1 MLALPFPAG
10 TDLAASDNP
19 WYTEHKD
26 VKKETGP
33 TAYRRKPLWGTEGGE
48 NMRQGMRMG
57 VLLLLILALA
67 CPAVAETCDH
77 SWRDAA
83 GQRERWLITE
93 NGHQQ
98 VREREMVCDLC
109 GAVAYRQE
117 ELLEA
122 YGKHN
127 WMMTEQWHDTAAGMH
142 MYMQVC
148 ADCGAVGAASIPCE
162 GVPCRIA
169 MEVQVQLADSP
180 CEGASS
186 HSWKMTDSYRQRELD
201 RDETCWERKVVCALC
216 GAAGYYQE

>member
-1 MLALPFPAG
+1 
-10 TDLAASDNP
+10 
-19 WYTEHKD
+19 
-26 VKKETGP
+26 
-33 TAYRRKPLWGTEGGE
+33 
-48 NMRQGMRMG
+48 MRQGMRMG

-93 NGHQQ
+93 NGHQK

-117 ELLEA
+117 ELLQA

-127 WMMTEQWHDTAAGMH
+127 WMMTEQWHDAAAGMH

-148 ADCGAVGAASIPCE
+148 ADCGAVGAASVPCE

-201 RDETCWERKVVCALC
+201 RDETCWERKMVCALC
-216 GAAGYYQE
+216 GAAGYYQEYGQYLRKQRSPDCQKNLQEVSEGPQPL